1 MDKDKE
7 LELFRFIRDA
17 GKKARRGYSDFFNWP
32 IDREFEEWGIVDT
45 LKRSLEKS
53 EAGFFDQIITRG
65 RGNDPPDC
73 EAILFNGQKLGVE
86 VTELV
91 DPEAI
96 MAYKNGDVDQWAE
109 WSHEKL
115 INSIKKRLEAKDISK
130 NIKGGPYDIYMV
142 IIHTDEPILNFDYT
156 FPILSEYIFKYYSII
171 DRAFLL
177 MSYDNKYNLC
187 PYIELNISNYNY

>member
-1 MDKDKE
+1 MDEEKE
-7 LELFRFIRDA
+7 IVRLMSQGI
-17 GKKARRGYSDFFNWP
+17 KPSRGYSDFFAYP
-32 IDREFEEWGIVDT
+32 EDRELEELRIVHS
-45 LKRSLEKS
+45 LKESLEITNV
-53 EAGFFDQIITRG
+53 AFFDQASTRG

-73 EAILFNGQKLGVE
+73 EALLFDGRRLGVE

-96 MAYKNGDVDQWAE
+96 MAYKNGARMHWAE
-109 WSHEKL
+109 WDENKL
-115 INSIKKRLEAKDISK
+115 ISSITRRLKAKDIAK

-156 FPILSEYIFKYYSII
+156 FPILSDYPFRYYSVI

-177 MSYDNKYNLC
+177 MSYDPKYQCC
-187 PYIELNISNYNY
+187 PYIELNIKN